1 MWRRYGLLSP
11 TWQLPPEKLSY
22 SLCPRRK
29 LPPPPQV
36 LKISPNYLRG
46 PRSVNQVLNNFLGV
60 VLGDEKGQDAGKR
73 ILVT

>member
-1 MWRRYGLLSP
+1 MA
-11 TWQLPPEKLSY
+11 Y
-22 SLCPRRK
+22 SLQPGNFLRRNCPIASV
-29 LPPPPQV
+29 PEGNSPPPQV